1 MEKGV
6 VVVARRLLHHSSSAS
21 GFVFDHDAD
30 RLNTNKYI
38 KIRHKDETQI
48 VKNIPKKK
56 LCNNTHTSARGIEKQ
71 FHFVSKLFGRSRTP
85 SR

>member
-21 GFVFDHDAD
+21 GFVFYHHAD

-56 LCNNTHTSARGIEKQ
+56 LCNNTHTARGIEKQ